1 MSGSQARTVDIASTV
16 LLQAEA
22 ETWSAPGETQ
32 TASRRWN
39 SERDDPDT
47 DTALAAAW
55 RSRSHSSRWPHRAQ
69 EMQTKQEKT
78 KPDILTP
85 RHSTLI
91 GTRNR

>member
-1 MSGSQARTVDIASTV
+1 MPVSGSQARAVATASTV
-16 LLQAEA
+16 LLE

-69 EMQTKQEKT
+69 
-78 KPDILTP
+78 
-85 RHSTLI
+85 
-91 GTRNR
+91 